1 MKRPWIVFFTQ
12 TGSEIVDLIHFFNIR
27 PDCIITNKQS
37 IDDVNPLLK
46 EEIDSGRCIIR
57 HIPGNPV
64 VKDYL
69 DALKEFKNPIIT
81 LHGYLRIIPKE
92 ICEKYEI
99 YNLHPG
105 LITEYPDLKGKD
117 PQLRAFQKKYEIVG
131 CVLHKVVPEVDS
143 GEIIDSF
150 RISVKGY
157 GYERILAELKSVSI
171 ILWRKFLKDY
181 VN

>member
-12 TGSEIVDLIHFFNIR
+12 TGSEIIDLIQYFNVR
-27 PDCIITNKQS
+27 PDCIITNKQTT
-37 IDDVNPLLK
+37 DDINPALK
-46 EEIDSGRCIIR
+46 EEITSGKCKIV
-57 HIPGNPV
+57 HLPSAPNTQDYLNV
-64 VKDYL
+64 LKDYN
-69 DALKEFKNPIIT
+69 NPIIT

-92 ICEKYEI
+92 VCLKYEM

-150 RISVKGY
+150 RISVKDY
-157 GYERILAELKSVSI
+157 NYERFIVELRSVAI
-171 ILWRKFLKDY
+171 ILWRKFLKNY

>member
-12 TGSEIVDLIHFFNIR
+12 TGSEIIDLIQYFNVR
-27 PDCIITNKQS
+27 PDCIVTNKQS
-37 IDDVNPLLK
+37 IDDINPALK
-46 EEIDSGRCIIR
+46 AEITSGKCNIV
-57 HIPGNPV
+57 HLPSAPNTQDYLNV
-64 VKDYL
+64 LKDY
-69 DALKEFKNPIIT
+69 DNPIIT
-81 LHGYLRIIPKE
+81 LHGYLRIIPKDV
-92 ICEKYEI
+92 CLKYEM

-150 RISVKGY
+150 RIGVKDY
-157 GYERILAELKSVSI
+157 SYERIIVELRSVAI
-171 ILWRKFLKDY
+171 ILWRKFLKPY